1 MAANASAGDIY
12 EEYLFKAEALRVLHE
27 HGAMPSP
34 QPPLFL
40 YYAAHV
46 AHQPY
51 EVPDSYNSSFSFIAD
66 PTRRAYHAMVA
77 CLDDVLAQVRPRMCV
92 CVAVRRMPLSLPNS
106 L

>member
-51 EVPDSYNSSFSFIAD
+51 EVPEDYNQSFAFIPDAE
-66 PTRRAYHAMVA
+66 RRT
-77 CLDDVLAQVRPRMCV
+77 
-92 CVAVRRMPLSLPNS
+92 
-106 L
+106 